1 MKKGCFLNAVI
12 ISAILIAAA
21 VYIVENKFDEWFLKP
36 GKELVLNEIIK
47 NWDNEFKYVY
57 ASPQKDSLKNLL
69 VYYVDNIK
77 SLDEVVDKDEK
88 SFVNEFESAIKD
100 SLISKDEISK
110 LTFLVKKELNE
121 ESKSNGN

>member
-12 ISAILIAAA
+12 IGTILIAAA

-36 GKELVLNEIIK
+36 GKELVLNEIIN
-47 NWDNEFKYVY
+47 NWDNEFKYIY

-77 SLDEVVDKDEK
+77 SLDEVVLTNEK
-88 SFVNEFESAIKD
+88 SFANEFESVIED
-100 SLISKDEISK
+100 SLITKNEISK
-110 LTFLVKKELNE
+110 LTTLVKKELNE
-121 ESKSNGN
+121 ESKGN